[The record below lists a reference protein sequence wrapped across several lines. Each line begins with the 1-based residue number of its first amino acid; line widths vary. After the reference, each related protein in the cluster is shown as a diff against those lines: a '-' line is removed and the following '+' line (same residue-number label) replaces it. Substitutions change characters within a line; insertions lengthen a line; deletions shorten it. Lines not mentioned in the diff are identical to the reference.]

1 MGLLTSRS
9 TTTSCNG
16 YLRCVVVTAFVAPYL
31 LDATTRFVEAAARLP
46 GIELAVIS
54 CEREDQLPSELRR
67 GLAAHWRID
76 DALNAG
82 QVASAVQ
89 ALGGHLGPVERLLAV
104 LEQLQVPV
112 AEVREHLGIAGIDVT
127 TARNFRD
134 KARMK
139 SVLRDA
145 GVPCARHRLADSAAA
160 AVTFAEEVGF
170 PVVVKPPAGAG
181 AKSTFR
187 LDDADDLRVWL
198 EAAPPAPDRLALL
211 EEFLTGEEGS
221 YDSVMVEGRIVWDS
235 VSCYLPTPLEV
246 LRNPW
251 IQWMVLMP
259 SDIGG
264 PEYDGIRGIAPTAL
278 RALGL
283 HTGLTHMEWFRRPDG
298 TVAVSEVAIRP
309 PGAQISS
316 MLCYAHDFDLYSAW
330 ARLMVHGSFAPP
342 ERAWSV
348 GTVFLRGQGR
358 GHVVAVHGIDRLRPE
373 VSSLVVELR
382 LPKPGQLSSD
392 SYEGDGYV
400 ILRHPDTA
408 VVTDAMRNLVTSV
421 RVELG

>member
-1 MGLLTSRS
+1 MGLFSS
-9 TTTSCNG
+9 GPTTTSCSG
-16 YLRCVVVTAFVAPYL
+16 YLPGVVVAAFVAPYL

-46 GIELAVIS
+46 GIELAVIT
-54 CEREDQLPSELRR
+54 CEHEDRMPSELRR
-67 GLAAHWRID
+67 GLAAHWRIG
-76 DALNAG
+76 DAFDAG

-89 ALGGHLGPVERLLAV
+89 ALGEHLGPVERLLAV

-112 AEVREHLGIAGIDVT
+112 AQVRELLGIAGVDVT

-134 KARMK
+134 KAQMK
-139 SVLRDA
+139 SVLRGA
-145 GVPCARHRLADSAAA
+145 GVPCARHRLADSVAAA
-160 AVTFAEEVGF
+160 ASFAEEVGF

-187 LDDADDLRVWL
+187 LDNANDLRLWL

-235 VSCYLPTPLEV
+235 VSSYLPTPLEV

-264 PEYDGIRGIAPTAL
+264 PEYEGIRGIAPTAL

-298 TVAVSEVAIRP
+298 TIAVSEVAMRP
-309 PGAQISS
+309 PGGQISS

-330 ARLMVHGSFAPP
+330 AQLMVHGSFAPP
-342 ERAWSV
+342 ERTWSV

-358 GHVVAVHGIDRLRPE
+358 GHVLAVHGLDRLPPE
-373 VSSLVVELR
+373 VSSLVVESR
-382 LPKPGQLSSD
+382 LPEPGQLSSD

>member
-1 MGLLTSRS
+1 
-9 TTTSCNG
+9 
-16 YLRCVVVTAFVAPYL
+16 VVVAAFVAPYL

-46 GIELAVIS
+46 GIELAVVT
-54 CEREDQLPSELRR
+54 CEHKDRLPLELRR

-76 DALNAG
+76 DAFDAG

-89 ALGGHLGPVERLLAV
+89 ALGEHLGPVERLLAV

-112 AEVREHLGIAGIDVT
+112 AQVRELLGIAGVDVT

-134 KARMK
+134 KAQMK
-139 SVLRDA
+139 SVLRGA

-160 AVTFAEEVGF
+160 AARFAEEVGF

-187 LDDADDLRVWL
+187 LDNANDLRVWL

-221 YDSVMVEGRIVWDS
+221 YDSVMVEGRIVWGS
-235 VSCYLPTPLEV
+235 VSSYLPTPLEV

-298 TVAVSEVAIRP
+298 TVAVSEVAMRP
-309 PGAQISS
+309 PGGQISS

-330 ARLMVHGSFAPP
+330 AQLMVHGSFAPP
-342 ERAWSV
+342 ERTWSV

-358 GHVVAVHGIDRLRPE
+358 GHVLAVHGLDRLPPE
-373 VSSLVVELR
+373 VSSLVVESR
-382 LPKPGQLSSD
+382 LPEPGQLSSE

-408 VVTDAMRNLVTSV
+408 VVTDAMRNLVTSM
-421 RVELG
+421 RVELGGPP